1 MSRIGGLHRCSRPA
15 GLAPSHLQI
24 TFRVVPF
31 HFLFFESRPCLFQ
44 IRGDVV
50 GVQTY
55 HAADGGQLNGEV
67 VSAVQIH
74 PPGDG
79 AEADGEVV
87 GAVQIHRAGDG
98 AEAVGEFISKMQN
111 GEMLNSLTTISLDLG

>member
-1 MSRIGGLHRCSRPA
+1 M
-15 GLAPSHLQI
+15 
-24 TFRVVPF
+24 
-31 HFLFFESRPCLFQ
+31 
-44 IRGDVV
+44 
-50 GVQTY
+50 QTY
-55 HAADGGQLNGEV
+55 HAVDGGQLNGEV

-98 AEAVGEFISKMQN
+98 AEAVGEFIIKMQN
-111 GEMLNSLTTISLDLG
+111 GEMFNSLTTISLDLG